1 MVETIPISQ
10 WAVWRFQE
18 SGLMTAL
25 LVSPWCLCF
34 SSASWGF
41 FLESCLS
48 IWIWTI
54 ELRGSSKRFSL
65 RAVINRTHT
74 HNSSFSRV
82 VLISRR
88 KEISLHYRNAVKNS
102 WNTNIAKVRYCIALM
117 HFWCEFG
124 CVPKWAKSKQL
135 RCMTT
140 GNSSR
145 MCLQRK
151 VQLENSS
158 GSFMC
163 KFWSLARIALP
174 KRNQISYVSGIS

>member
-10 WAVWRFQE
+10 WAIWRFQE

-25 LVSPWCLCF
+25 LVSPWYLFF

-48 IWIWTI
+48 IWTWTI

-82 VLISRR
+82 VLISKR

-102 WNTNIAKVRYCIALM
+102 WNTNIAKVRYCIAFM

-145 MCLQRK
+145 MCL
-151 VQLENSS
+151 
-158 GSFMC
+158 
-163 KFWSLARIALP
+163 
-174 KRNQISYVSGIS
+174 